1 MSERGVLLR
10 PEANELRTGFADHTQ
25 NEAGTEQ
32 VQPRDRGV
40 SKQTTNNLK
49 HKKGR
54 TENAMARSE
63 QQKEDKQER
72 IERQKGKSMGQKEV
86 EQMMG
91 THEMTK
97 EERKQSKKEKQKT
110 QKPSGREAPGT

>member
-1 MSERGVLLR
+1 
-10 PEANELRTGFADHTQ
+10 
-25 NEAGTEQ
+25 
-32 VQPRDRGV
+32 
-40 SKQTTNNLK
+40 
-49 HKKGR
+49 
-54 TENAMARSE
+54 MARSE

-72 IERQKGKSMGQKEV
+72 QERVKGKSMGQKEV

-110 QKPSGREAPGT
+110 QNPSGREAP

>member
-1 MSERGVLLR
+1 
-10 PEANELRTGFADHTQ
+10 
-25 NEAGTEQ
+25 
-32 VQPRDRGV
+32 
-40 SKQTTNNLK
+40 
-49 HKKGR
+49 
-54 TENAMARSE
+54 MARSFSP
-63 QQKEDKQER
+63 KEDKQEHR
-72 IERQKGKSMGQKEV
+72 DAKKNRSMGQKEV

>member
-1 MSERGVLLR
+1 
-10 PEANELRTGFADHTQ
+10 
-25 NEAGTEQ
+25 
-32 VQPRDRGV
+32 
-40 SKQTTNNLK
+40 
-49 HKKGR
+49 
-54 TENAMARSE
+54 MARSFST
-63 QQKEDKQER
+63 KEDKQDYR
-72 IERQKGKSMGQKEV
+72 DAKKNRSMGQKEV

>member
-1 MSERGVLLR
+1 
-10 PEANELRTGFADHTQ
+10 
-25 NEAGTEQ
+25 
-32 VQPRDRGV
+32 
-40 SKQTTNNLK
+40 
-49 HKKGR
+49 
-54 TENAMARSE
+54 MARSFRP
-63 QQKEDKQER
+63 KDDKQEHR
-72 IERQKGKSMGQKEV
+72 DAKKNRSMGQKEV

>member
-1 MSERGVLLR
+1 
-10 PEANELRTGFADHTQ
+10 
-25 NEAGTEQ
+25 
-32 VQPRDRGV
+32 
-40 SKQTTNNLK
+40 
-49 HKKGR
+49 
-54 TENAMARSE
+54 MARSFSS
-63 QQKEDKQER
+63 KEDKQEYR
-72 IERQKGKSMGQKEV
+72 GKSKSMGQKEV

>member
-1 MSERGVLLR
+1 M
-10 PEANELRTGFADHTQ
+10 
-25 NEAGTEQ
+25 
-32 VQPRDRGV
+32 QPRDRGV

-54 TENAMARSE
+54 TENAMVSSSNQA
-63 QQKEDKQER
+63 EDKEIQRKE
-72 IERQKGKSMGQKEV
+72 GKSMGQKEV

-97 EERKQSKKEKQKT
+97 EERKQSKKEKQRT

>member
-1 MSERGVLLR
+1 M
-10 PEANELRTGFADHTQ
+10 
-25 NEAGTEQ
+25 
-32 VQPRDRGV
+32 

-63 QQKEDKQER
+63 QQKEDPQER
-72 IERQKGKSMGQKEV
+72 IERQKGKSIGQKQV

-97 EERKQSKKEKQKT
+97 DERKRSKKEKQRTHKVT
-110 QKPSGREAPGT
+110 DGEAPGT